1 MNTMVRDAQR
11 EFEQVMAQEAADRQ
25 ARTVV
30 VAAADLVR
38 DFGKDPVSADRK
50 YAGKYL
56 EISGV
61 VEKSGQ
67 GRDET
72 TFVVLNGEG
81 ENPKFKI
88 ECFFDSANMRDQAR
102 IRSLEKGQSITLRG
116 EYHGQVSNLQ
126 VRACVLV
133 HPLPPVRN
141 VRKPAATN
149 RGGPVPRPEPG
160 TGN

>member
-11 EFEQVMAQEAADRQ
+11 EFQQALARDAADRQ

-38 DFGKDPVSADRK
+38 EFGQDPTSADRK

-56 EISGV
+56 EISGML
-61 VEKSGQ
+61 EKSGEEK
-67 GRDET
+67 DET
-72 TFVVLNGEG
+72 PFVVLRGG
-81 ENPKFKI
+81 DENAKLKI
-88 ECFFDSANMRDQAR
+88 ECFFDSALMRDQAR

-133 HPLPPVRN
+133 QPLPPVRN
-141 VRKPAATN
+141 VRKPATTN

-160 TGN
+160 TEN